1 MSGPSAPPPPPPGES
16 EPTGGSKPAAGP
28 APAGASKPATAPPAT
43 APPATAPP
51 ATAPPA
57 TAAATAPRQ
66 PPAGA
71 LAPTGSATGTVTTV
85 KAYHPMRPAGPVP
98 RTQPTDLARMVG
110 ADWPPPADPP
120 PAWLD
125 AALLAAAAVAAAV
138 LPLYPRHG
146 LGVLLVTLAAA
157 APVVVLARG
166 RRGPGAFVLGALAIG
181 LTAVSV
187 VRASEWLAVIC
198 LLAAVCLAV
207 AAVLD
212 ARSWA
217 GVLRCMFAFPIAVVR
232 GVPWVQHARRRT
244 REAAARKKS
253 GTAPESAAAAEAAAK
268 ERSFAWVTG
277 LAIGVF
283 AALAV
288 GGLLASADAAFAHLL
303 GKLVPDVD
311 VDLDLGTVP
320 GRAVWFCLV
329 FALVLGGAYGV
340 RSRVEWPG
348 PLGPHRARLTVEWLT
363 PLVLVGVVITL
374 FIAVQ
379 ATMLFGG
386 ADVVLRGSGIS
397 HASRAREGFGQLFLV
412 TLIVLGLLAWAGRA
426 VERGGTRQQRRT
438 FALAGGAL
446 TAMALLLA
454 ASALRRLW
462 LYQEQY
468 GVTVARIVAG
478 SIEIWIAFILVA
490 VAAAWLLRRVDV
502 VPRLVI
508 GSAGVGLL
516 ALALAGPDAVAARW
530 NVERFADTGKIDT
543 LYLEQLSDDAV
554 PALQRLPDAERACAL
569 GGRTGV
575 DDGWT
580 TWNLARAR
588 AADSLREDPPPP
600 RPTVCAR

>member
-1 MSGPSAPPPPPPGES
+1 
-16 EPTGGSKPAAGP
+16 
-28 APAGASKPATAPPAT
+28 
-43 APPATAPP
+43 
-51 ATAPPA
+51 
-57 TAAATAPRQ
+57 
-66 PPAGA
+66 
-71 LAPTGSATGTVTTV
+71 
-85 KAYHPMRPAGPVP
+85 
-98 RTQPTDLARMVG
+98 
-110 ADWPPPADPP
+110 
-120 PAWLD
+120 
-125 AALLAAAAVAAAV
+125 VAAAV

-146 LGVLLVTLAAA
+146 LGVLIVTLAAA

-181 LTAVSV
+181 LAAVSV

-217 GVLRCMFAFPIAVVR
+217 GVLRCVFAFPIAVVR
-232 GVPWVQHARRRT
+232 GVPWVQHARRRIRAAAT
-244 REAAARKKS
+244 REKAGADLQA
-253 GTAPESAAAAEAAAK
+253 TAAAEAAARQ
-268 ERSFAWVTG
+268 RSYAWVSG
-277 LAIGVF
+277 LVIGGF

-288 GGLLASADAAFAHLL
+288 GALLASADAAFAHLI
-303 GKLVPDVD
+303 GRLVPDVD
-311 VDLDLGTVP
+311 LDLDLGTVP

-329 FALVLGGAYGV
+329 SALVLGGAYGV
-340 RSRVEWPG
+340 RSRVEWPA
-348 PLGPHRARLTVEWLT
+348 PLGPHRARLTAEWLT
-363 PLVLVGVVITL
+363 PLVLVGVVIAL

-397 HASRAREGFGQLFLV
+397 HASRARQGFGQLFLV
-412 TLIVLGLLAWAGRA
+412 TLIVLGLLAWAARL
-426 VERGGTRQQRRT
+426 VELGGTPRQRRT

-446 TAMALLLA
+446 TAMALVLA

-468 GVTVARIVAG
+468 GATVTRIVAG
-478 SIEIWIAFILVA
+478 SIEVWIAFILVA

-508 GSAGVGLL
+508 GSAGAGLL
-516 ALALAGPDAVAARW
+516 ALSLAGPDAVAARW

-543 LYLEQLSDDAV
+543 LYLEHLSDDAV
-554 PALQRLPDAERACAL
+554 PALQRLPEAERGCAL

-580 TWNLARAR
+580 TWNLGRAR
-588 AADSLREDPPPP
+588 AAESLRDDPPPP
-600 RPTVCAR
+600 RPPVCPR